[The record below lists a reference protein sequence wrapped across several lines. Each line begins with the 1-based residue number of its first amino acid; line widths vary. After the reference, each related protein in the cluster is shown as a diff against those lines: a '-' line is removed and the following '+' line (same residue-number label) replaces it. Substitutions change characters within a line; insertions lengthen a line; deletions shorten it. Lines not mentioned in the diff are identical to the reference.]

1 MKTKALKS
9 GFDYSGGY
17 MLIIEKIHQQKCC
30 KIHHFL
36 EMHIL
41 YKTYRLTLIT
51 SSYKLDHTAVLLDGE
66 GFF

>member
-1 MKTKALKS
+1 
-9 GFDYSGGY
+9 